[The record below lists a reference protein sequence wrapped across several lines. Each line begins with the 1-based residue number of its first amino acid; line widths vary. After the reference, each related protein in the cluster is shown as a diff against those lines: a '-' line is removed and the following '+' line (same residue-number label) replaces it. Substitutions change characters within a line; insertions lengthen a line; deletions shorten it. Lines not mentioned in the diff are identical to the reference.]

1 MKNGI
6 VATLVCAAVISG
18 TAAYHWRSKILS
30 HLTATYVDDN
40 AERTHKVFEN
50 VPPTLGQPSEDLP
63 AEKLAA
69 FERGRAQFMRRFDV
83 NQGLGPRFNAVS
95 CVACHDVPTVGGT
108 GDLQHR
114 IVTGNSPGEIQ
125 DIENFQSFAIHGF
138 KVPQRPS
145 KTSFLLP
152 PQLWGLGDLEA
163 IPDEVLLTEGCSG
176 NGTLHMFDGR
186 VARFGTKIFAA
197 TIRGF
202 IAAALHDE
210 MGITNETYVDRPLS
224 DRDADSVPDPEL
236 NRDGVND
243 LNTYVAN
250 LAPPPTLPA
259 NPQGEALFKTF
270 GCAACHRPQT
280 GPGVRAYTDLCM
292 HSMGE
297 ALADGIVSHNSN
309 RIPANAPPYDGD
321 EFRTKPLWGLR
332 FRPHLLHDG
341 RASTPDEA
349 IRLHGGEAAG
359 AFARYEAATQEERD
373 ALLAFLNTL

>member
-1 MKNGI
+1 MKEGIIVSVLVAVVLVGVLAYVWRSEERYIPSKEHKEI
-6 VATLVCAAVISG
+6 VAEQIP
-18 TAAYHWRSKILS
+18 
-30 HLTATYVDDN
+30 
-40 AERTHKVFEN
+40 KVFEN
-50 VPPTLGQPSEDLP
+50 VDPALGRPREGLSP
-63 AEKLAA
+63 EKLAS
-69 FERGRAQFMRRFDV
+69 FERGRAQFMRRYDLKS
-83 NQGLGPRFNAVS
+83 GLGPLYNAVS

-125 DIENFQSFAIHGF
+125 DIENFQSFAIQGF

-152 PQLWGLGDLEA
+152 PQLWGLGELEA
-163 IPDEVLLTEGCSG
+163 IPDDVLLNAGCSG

-186 VARFGTKIFAA
+186 VARFGTKVFAA

-210 MGITNETYVDRPLS
+210 MGITNETYEDRPLS
-224 DRDADSVPDPEL
+224 DRDADAVPDPEL
-236 NRDGVND
+236 NKDGVND

-270 GCAACHRPQT
+270 GCAACHRPET
-280 GPGVRAYTDLCM
+280 GPGVRAFTDLCM

-297 ALADGIVSHNSN
+297 ALADGIVSHNAN